1 MPVSF
6 LALVVNDENILAVY
20 LSWILPIVI
29 SLRVAGNAQKVD
41 QTLLERKIQIFFC
54 SSIASSI
61 FFSFRFSLL
70 KK

>member
-29 SLRVAGNAQKVD
+29 SLRVAGNAPK
-41 QTLLERKIQIFFC
+41 
-54 SSIASSI
+54 S
-61 FFSFRFSLL
+61 
-70 KK
+70 

>member
-41 QTLLERKIQIFFC
+41 QTLLERKIEK
-54 SSIASSI
+54 
-61 FFSFRFSLL
+61 SLL
-70 KK
+70 FIDR